1 MDIQTIDE
9 VSYILKKYLRVRESY
24 KYHSLQNLIACWQGN
39 INNDD
44 RRKEYLKVVSDKEK
58 LEIQYKRLNVFL
70 DELVRQAKEAAE

>member
-1 MDIQTIDE
+1 
-9 VSYILKKYLRVRESY
+9 
-24 KYHSLQNLIACWQGN
+24 LQNLIACWQGN